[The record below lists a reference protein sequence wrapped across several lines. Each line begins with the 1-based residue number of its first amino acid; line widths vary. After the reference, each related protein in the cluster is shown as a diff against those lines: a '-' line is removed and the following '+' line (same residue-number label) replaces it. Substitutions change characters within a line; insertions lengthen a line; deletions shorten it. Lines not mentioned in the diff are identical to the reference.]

1 MRPLVDAELAKD
13 PHLETG
19 FLEHLPHPGVLRRL
33 ALLDPAPGTI
43 ASYPGS
49 PTTSNSS
56 SSHSVGA
63 ARVT

>member
-13 PHLETG
+13 PHLETR
-19 FLEHLPHPGVLRRL
+19 FLEHLPHPGILRRL
-33 ALLDPAPGTI
+33 ARLDPA
-43 ASYPGS
+43 SRDDRLVPGS

-56 SSHSVGA
+56 SSHSNGA